1 MQERARFTL
10 LLFAGIREALGCS
23 SIELELPLPARAAD
37 LLTAFFEQFPQ
48 LQDMRASC
56 RLAVDQSFA
65 GEAQTLLPRQEL
77 ALIPPVSG
85 G

>member
-1 MQERARFTL
+1 MQERATFTL
-10 LLFAGIREALGCS
+10 LLFAGVREALSRG
-23 SIELELPLPARAAD
+23 SIDLELPLPVRAAD

-48 LQDMRASC
+48 LQGMRTSC

-65 GEAQTLLPRQEL
+65 AESQTLLPHQEL